1 LIHENSG
8 KLAAE
13 GGAKNGRRKLLDF
26 STRGNPQSPLT
37 DAGAGAAASPRAAVV
52 TFEINIGVCYD
63 LSRFWEVSDP
73 LRRRLKPGSSAPA
86 ASKAATM
93 GERQKGVKNMI
104 SALRT
109 MLAVIAALSSAI
121 GFAQD
126 AKNQGYLLDQNMNIV
141 TSATTGLCV
150 RTSDWTPARAV
161 AQCDPDLVKKPA
173 PPAPKAAPAP
183 APKKEAP
190 KPTAQPKKEAP
201 PKLLPQKINF
211 SADALFDFDKAA
223 LRPEGRAML
232 DELTRLLKGA
242 KYEVILAIGHTDRIG
257 TAAYNQKLSVRRAE
271 AVKKYLTEK
280 GIPPNRVYAEG
291 KGKTQPLT
299 KPSDCM
305 RGLSREQLIACLQR
319 DRRVDVDVTGTK

>member
-1 LIHENSG
+1 M
-8 KLAAE
+8 
-13 GGAKNGRRKLLDF
+13 
-26 STRGNPQSPLT
+26 T
-37 DAGAGAAASPRAAVV
+37 
-52 TFEINIGVCYD
+52 
-63 LSRFWEVSDP
+63 
-73 LRRRLKPGSSAPA
+73 
-86 ASKAATM
+86 
-93 GERQKGVKNMI
+93 

-109 MLAVIAALSSAI
+109 TLAAIFALSSAI
-121 GFAQD
+121 ALAQD

-183 APKKEAP
+183 KKEAP
-190 KPTAQPKKEAP
+190 KPTLPPKKEAP

-223 LRPEGRAML
+223 LRAEGRAML
-232 DELTRLLKGA
+232 DELTRLLQGA
-242 KYEVILAIGHTDRIG
+242 NYEVILAIGHTDRIG
-257 TAAYNQKLSVRRAE
+257 TAAYNQKLSVRRAG

-280 GIPPNRVYAEG
+280 GIPPNRVYADG

-299 KPSDCM
+299 KPSDCK
-305 RGLSREQLIACLQR
+305 RGLSRAQLIACLQR

>member
-1 LIHENSG
+1 MG
-8 KLAAE
+8 K
-13 GGAKNGRRKLLDF
+13 
-26 STRGNPQSPLT
+26 
-37 DAGAGAAASPRAAVV
+37 
-52 TFEINIGVCYD
+52 
-63 LSRFWEVSDP
+63 
-73 LRRRLKPGSSAPA
+73 
-86 ASKAATM
+86 
-93 GERQKGVKNMI
+93 RQKRVKNMI

-109 MLAVIAALSSAI
+109 ILAAIIAVSSTI

-183 APKKEAP
+183 TKAAP
-190 KPTAQPKKEAP
+190 KPALPPKKEAP

-211 SADALFDFDKAA
+211 SADALFDFDKAV

-232 DELTRLLKGA
+232 DELTRLLQGA
-242 KYEVILAIGHTDRIG
+242 NYEVILAIGHTDRIG

-299 KPSDCM
+299 KPSDCK
-305 RGLSREQLIACLQR
+305 RGLSRAQLIACLQR

>member
-1 LIHENSG
+1 
-8 KLAAE
+8 
-13 GGAKNGRRKLLDF
+13 
-26 STRGNPQSPLT
+26 
-37 DAGAGAAASPRAAVV
+37 
-52 TFEINIGVCYD
+52 
-63 LSRFWEVSDP
+63 
-73 LRRRLKPGSSAPA
+73 
-86 ASKAATM
+86 
-93 GERQKGVKNMI
+93 MI

-109 MLAVIAALSSAI
+109 ILAAIIAVSSTI

-183 APKKEAP
+183 TKAAP
-190 KPTAQPKKEAP
+190 KPALPPKKEAP

-211 SADALFDFDKAA
+211 SADALFDFDKAV

-232 DELTRLLKGA
+232 DELTRLLQGA
-242 KYEVILAIGHTDRIG
+242 NYEVILAIGHTDRIG

-299 KPSDCM
+299 KPSDCK
-305 RGLSREQLIACLQR
+305 RGLSRAQLIACLQR